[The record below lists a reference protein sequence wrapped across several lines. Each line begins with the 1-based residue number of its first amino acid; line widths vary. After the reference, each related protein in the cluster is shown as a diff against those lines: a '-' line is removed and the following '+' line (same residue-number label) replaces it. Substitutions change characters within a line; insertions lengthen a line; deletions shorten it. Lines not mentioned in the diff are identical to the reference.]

1 MRKTDGVI
9 TFDAAEYSP
18 ETTEAVKAWF
28 AETSRKAYYAGP
40 LIPCAAEIVSNDAR
54 AHQFKLFL
62 DDKVKSHGEK
72 SVIYVGASNFSSWNP
87 DILLILKSH
96 FTDLL
101 WFALLAY

>member
-1 MRKTDGVI
+1 MRKTDGII

-40 LIPCAAEIVSNDAR
+40 LIPCGAETVSNDTR

-62 DDKVKSHGEK
+62 DDKVMSHGEK
-72 SVIYVGASNFSSWNP
+72 SVIYVGASDFPS
-87 DILLILKSH
+87 
-96 FTDLL
+96 
-101 WFALLAY
+101 